1 MLNAN
6 ELTQKI
12 HQIKELQR
20 MSEELTAELEAL
32 KDEVKQ
38 TMTEQNTDTLVID
51 CYKVTWKP
59 VTTNRIDTTAIKR
72 ECPEIAERYT
82 KVSESKR
89 RRQLHAGLDQLIA
102 YHQAHVSAAHHQDPL
117 PRPDAVEV
125 HQGLSRSGAHDAGE
139 GPSGEGDHIL
149 SGSRRHDDGVRFVVG
164 GLALHVHQDLLV
176 VVDPHDHR
184 V

>member
-89 RRQLHAGLDQLIA
+89 FTIN
-102 YHQAHVSAAHHQDPL
+102 
-117 PRPDAVEV
+117 
-125 HQGLSRSGAHDAGE
+125 
-139 GPSGEGDHIL
+139 
-149 SGSRRHDDGVRFVVG
+149 
-164 GLALHVHQDLLV
+164 
-176 VVDPHDHR
+176 
-184 V
+184 

>member
-1 MLNAN
+1 MLNTN

-59 VTTNRIDTTAIKR
+59 VTSNRIDTTAIKR
-72 ECPEIAERYT
+72 ELPEIAERYT
-82 KVSESKR
+82 KTTE
-89 RRQLHAGLDQLIA
+89 
-102 YHQAHVSAAHHQDPL
+102 
-117 PRPDAVEV
+117 
-125 HQGLSRSGAHDAGE
+125 
-139 GPSGEGDHIL
+139 
-149 SGSRRHDDGVRFVVG
+149 SRRFTIS
-164 GLALHVHQDLLV
+164 
-176 VVDPHDHR
+176 
-184 V
+184 

>member
-1 MLNAN
+1 MLNTN

-72 ECPEIAERYT
+72 ELPEIAERYT
-82 KVSESKR
+82 KQTESKR
-89 RRQLHAGLDQLIA
+89 FTIN
-102 YHQAHVSAAHHQDPL
+102 
-117 PRPDAVEV
+117 
-125 HQGLSRSGAHDAGE
+125 
-139 GPSGEGDHIL
+139 
-149 SGSRRHDDGVRFVVG
+149 
-164 GLALHVHQDLLV
+164 
-176 VVDPHDHR
+176 
-184 V
+184 

>member
-1 MLNAN
+1 MLNKN

-59 VTTNRIDTTAIKR
+59 VTSNRIDTTAIKR
-72 ECPEIAERYT
+72 ELPEIAERYT
-82 KVSESKR
+82 KQTETKR
-89 RRQLHAGLDQLIA
+89 FTI
-102 YHQAHVSAAHHQDPL
+102 S
-117 PRPDAVEV
+117 
-125 HQGLSRSGAHDAGE
+125 
-139 GPSGEGDHIL
+139 
-149 SGSRRHDDGVRFVVG
+149 
-164 GLALHVHQDLLV
+164 
-176 VVDPHDHR
+176 
-184 V
+184 

>member
-1 MLNAN
+1 MNKD
-6 ELTQKI
+6 ELAKKI

-59 VTTNRIDTTAIKR
+59 VTTNRLDTTALKK
-72 ECPEIAERYT
+72 ELPEIAERYT

-89 RRQLHAGLDQLIA
+89 FTIT
-102 YHQAHVSAAHHQDPL
+102 
-117 PRPDAVEV
+117 
-125 HQGLSRSGAHDAGE
+125 
-139 GPSGEGDHIL
+139 
-149 SGSRRHDDGVRFVVG
+149 
-164 GLALHVHQDLLV
+164 
-176 VVDPHDHR
+176 
-184 V
+184 

>member
-1 MLNAN
+1 MLNKN

-59 VTTNRIDTTAIKR
+59 VTSNRIDTTAIKR
-72 ECPEIAERYT
+72 ELPEIAERYT
-82 KVSESKR
+82 KTTETKR
-89 RRQLHAGLDQLIA
+89 FTI
-102 YHQAHVSAAHHQDPL
+102 S
-117 PRPDAVEV
+117 
-125 HQGLSRSGAHDAGE
+125 
-139 GPSGEGDHIL
+139 
-149 SGSRRHDDGVRFVVG
+149 
-164 GLALHVHQDLLV
+164 
-176 VVDPHDHR
+176 
-184 V
+184 